1 MKTTT
6 LEKTQSQ
13 PRLNYAKAAP
23 KTLQAMLAISEVAK
37 QSGLEESLLYLI
49 DARASQINGCAFC
62 IDMHIRDAK
71 AAGET
76 DDRINLLTAW
86 REVDLYTP
94 RECAALAW
102 TEKLTR
108 LADSHVTDED
118 FNAVRKE
125 FSEEELANLTLAIVT
140 INGWNRFNVGF
151 RVPPRFGG

>member
-37 QSGLEESLLYLI
+37 QSGLEESLLYLV
-49 DARASQINGCAFC
+49 DTRASQINGCAFC
-62 IDMHIRDAK
+62 IDMHIQDAK

-94 RECAALAW
+94 RERAALAW

-125 FSEEELANLTLAIVT
+125 FTEEELANLTLAIVT

>member
-49 DARASQINGCAFC
+49 DTRASQINGCAFC
-62 IDMHIRDAK
+62 IDMHIQDAK

-94 RECAALAW
+94 RERAALAW

-125 FSEEELANLTLAIVT
+125 FTEEELANLTLAIVT

>member
-1 MKTTT
+1 MNTTT

-23 KTLQAMLAISEVAK
+23 KTLQAMLAISEVVK

-49 DARASQINGCAFC
+49 DTRASQINGCAFC

-86 REVDLYTP
+86 REVDLFTS
-94 RECAALAW
+94 RERAALAW

-125 FSEEELANLTLAIVT
+125 FTEEELANLTLAIVT

>member
-49 DARASQINGCAFC
+49 DTRASQINGCAFC

-94 RECAALAW
+94 RERAALAW

-108 LADSHVTDED
+108 LADSHVTDQD
-118 FNAVRKE
+118 FNAARKE
-125 FSEEELANLTLAIVT
+125 FTEEELANLTLAIVT

>member
-49 DARASQINGCAFC
+49 DTRASQINGCAFC
-62 IDMHIRDAK
+62 IDMHIQDAK

-94 RECAALAW
+94 RERAALAW

>member
-1 MKTTT
+1 MNTTT

-23 KTLQAMLAISEVAK
+23 KTLQAMLAISEVVK

-49 DARASQINGCAFC
+49 DTRASQINGCAFC

-86 REVDLYTP
+86 REVDLFTP
-94 RECAALAW
+94 RERAALAW

-125 FSEEELANLTLAIVT
+125 FTEEELANLTLAIVT